1 MKKKILFVGLLVT
14 IMCMFSSCLFV
25 YADGEGGYGSGNS
38 GVDNS
43 KDLVIKNDLYN
54 KTEIVRVYIKLTT
67 PEIGYSN
74 DWYEVYTDGITYT
87 TGNPYYDSRSAYR
100 NKSISRDIPSKFKGK
115 YCDIQV
121 QVVYTNEGSVG
132 TDGAYEIGELTSEW
146 ISSIGTNQFNLS
158 DFAGITD

>member
-25 YADGEGGYGSGNS
+25 YADGEGGYGSGSS
-38 GVDNS
+38 GIDES

-54 KTEIVRVYIKLTT
+54 KNEIVRVYIKLTT

-74 DWYEVYTDGITYT
+74 DWYEVYTDGHTYT
-87 TGNPYYDSRSAYR
+87 TAPNYNERYSRYG
-100 NKSISRDIPSKFKGK
+100 NKSISRDIPSKFKGE

-121 QVVYTNEGSVG
+121 QVVYTDEGSSGVYGTAEVG
-132 TDGAYEIGELTSEW
+132 EINYKW